1 MPDNRILRLCR
12 SASLLMLLVLVC
24 GCRAPIEVVPPRSPE
39 QGSTVTVQGTVHYQD
54 LEGGFYTLTSE
65 SGRVYNLIG
74 LPPEHRQQGLR
85 VRVTGLVDPETATIH
100 MRGTPMQVE
109 KVQVLDS
116 GEGQ

>member
-1 MPDNRILRLCR
+1 MPDKHIARLCR
-12 SASLLMLLVLVC
+12 SVSLLVLLLLAG
-24 GCRAPIEVVPPRSPE
+24 GCRAPIEVVPPRTPE
-39 QGSTVTVQGTVHYQD
+39 QGSIVTVQGMVHYLD

-65 SGRVYNLIG
+65 SGQVYNLIE

-85 VRVTGLVDPETATIH
+85 VKVTGLIDPDTATMH
-100 MRGTPMQVE
+100 MRGTPLQVE